1 MADKRIS
8 RLMLSLALAVTLSGC
23 AALTGDVA
31 SRNGADTAP
40 ALRLTLTPVTADSPT
55 LGAQGGYRVGV
66 GDVVQ
71 IHAIEAPELTLP
83 AGYQVDS
90 DGTIQV
96 PFLGRVPVL
105 DRTIPSIRA
114 DLTKRLRAYFPSP
127 QVDLRVTGF
136 HSRHV
141 TVVGAVARP
150 TRLPLTDRPLT
161 VIDAIN
167 VAGGFAQGS
176 QRMAVSI
183 NRGGSTLAV
192 DMDSFLT
199 QGAALPVLHD
209 GDVVQVG
216 SHIGL
221 AAPKP
226 VTQSIDLHLPGQ
238 NSAHRFALVDGQAL
252 SVAQLLAN
260 TAQHTPMMV
269 HVLRKSAAGIAG
281 HSIAPQDAN
290 NPDIG
295 GRFALLPGDHIVLTP
310 ADNTNVSAILSP
322 IATAIMTR

>member
-1 MADKRIS
+1 MANKRIS
-8 RLMLSLALAVTLSGC
+8 RLILSLSLAFALSAC
-23 AALTGDVA
+23 ATFPESLA
-31 SRNGADTAP
+31 SRNGAETAP
-40 ALRLTLTPVTADSPT
+40 ALSLTLTPVTADSPT
-55 LGAQGGYRVGV
+55 LGVQGGYRVGV

-83 AGYQVDS
+83 AGYQVES

-105 DRTIPSIRA
+105 DRTIPTIRA
-114 DLTKRLRAYFPSP
+114 DLTQRLRAYFPSP
-127 QVDLRVTGF
+127 QVDFRVTGF

-150 TRLPLTDRPLT
+150 ARLPLTDRPLT

-167 VAGGFAQGS
+167 ASGGFAQGS
-176 QRMAVSI
+176 QRRNVSI

-216 SHIGL
+216 GQGWL
-221 AAPKP
+221 VAPKP
-226 VTQSIDLHLPGQ
+226 VAQNINLHLPGQ
-238 NSAHRFALVDGQAL
+238 NSARSFALADGQAL
-252 SVAQLLAN
+252 SLTQLLTSTGQHGP
-260 TAQHTPMMV
+260 TAV
-269 HVLRKSAAGIAG
+269 YVLRKSATGIAG
-281 HSIAPQDAN
+281 HSMAPQDAL

-295 GRFALLPGDHIVLTP
+295 GRFGLLPGDHIVLTP
-310 ADNTNVSAILSP
+310 ADNTNVSTILSS